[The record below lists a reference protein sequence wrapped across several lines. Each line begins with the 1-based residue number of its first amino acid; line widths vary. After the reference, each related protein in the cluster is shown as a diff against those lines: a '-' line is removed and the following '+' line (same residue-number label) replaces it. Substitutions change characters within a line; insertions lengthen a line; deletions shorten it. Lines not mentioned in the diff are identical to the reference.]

1 MHPSSGRTSAVF
13 PSAAVRI
20 LGIAL
25 AAIGLLSAAGCG
37 VGQVATVE
45 DGLGNTIPA
54 FRTGMQERRFQ
65 LDGLNRSYLLYIPV
79 SAGDGEMRPL
89 VLVLHGGGGTAR
101 GLPRLTNRRWNALA
115 EQFGFYLVYPNAHDR
130 FWDFGEGRISE
141 RLEQRVDDGAYFRT
155 LLDEL
160 QSGLAIDRD
169 RVFATGISRGGQ
181 ASYFLACRFP
191 GQFRAI
197 APVVMPLPDYLEDDC
212 RREDPPVGLALF
224 NGTEDPLVPYD
235 GGWITF
241 GNDRRDMVLSTD
253 DTVALWRARN
263 GCRPAA
269 DRTRIIDTA
278 DDGMQVIRNDWTSC
292 SGAPVT
298 LYRIEGGGHT
308 YPSGRRSLLELVVG
322 PVNQDINAA
331 DETWAFFSQFE

>member
-1 MHPSSGRTSAVF
+1 MTSAGF
-13 PSAAVRI
+13 HAI
-20 LGIAL
+20 LQAMSIALCL
-25 AAIGLLSAAGCG
+25 AAIGCG
-37 VGQVATVE
+37 PPEVTMVADRVGNPVA
-45 DGLGNTIPA
+45 A
-54 FRTGMQERRFQ
+54 FRSGMQERSFRI
-65 LDGLNRSYLLYIPV
+65 DGLDRSYLLYVPR
-79 SAGDGEMRPL
+79 SAGYGGSRPL

-101 GLPRLTNRRWNALA
+101 GLPRQTNHRWNALA
-115 EQFGFYLVYPNAHDR
+115 DQFGFYLVYPNAHDR
-130 FWDFGEGRISE
+130 FWDFGEGRVSE

-160 QSGLAIDRD
+160 QSSLPIDRE

-191 GQFRAI
+191 GRFRAI
-197 APVVMPLPDYLEDDC
+197 APVVMPLPAYMEDDC
-212 RREDPPVGLALF
+212 RAEGPPVGLALF

-241 GNDRRDMVLSTD
+241 GRDRRDRVLSTE
-253 DTVALWRARN
+253 DTLTIWRARN
-263 GCRPAA
+263 GCATAP
-269 DRTRIIDTA
+269 DSSRIIDTA
-278 DDGMQVIRNDWTSC
+278 DDGMRVIRNDWTNC

-322 PVNQDINAA
+322 PVNRDISAA
-331 DETWAFFSQFE
+331 DETWAFFSRFDEP

>member
-1 MHPSSGRTSAVF
+1 MAALGVLMAGGCAV
-13 PSAAVRI
+13 S
-20 LGIAL
+20 
-25 AAIGLLSAAGCG
+25 
-37 VGQVATVE
+37 QVATVD
-45 DGLGNTIPA
+45 DGLGNAVPA
-54 FRTGMQERRFQ
+54 FRTGMQERRF
-65 LDGLNRSYLLYIPV
+65 LIDGLDRSYLLYVPQ
-79 SAGDGEMRPL
+79 SAGDSGMRPL

-101 GLPRLTNRRWNALA
+101 GLPRQTNHRWSALA
-115 EQFGFYLVYPNAHDR
+115 DQFGFYLVYPNAHDR

-141 RLEQRVDDGAYFRT
+141 RLEQRVDDGAYFHS

-160 QSGLAIDRD
+160 YEGLPIDPD

-212 RREDPPVGLALF
+212 RGDDPPVGLAIF

-241 GNDRRDMVLSTD
+241 GNDRRDRVLSTD
-253 DTVALWRARN
+253 DTVSLWRARN
-263 GCRPAA
+263 GCPLAP

-278 DDGMQVIRNDWTSC
+278 DDGMQVIRNDWISC

-322 PVNQDINAA
+322 PVNRDISAA
-331 DETWAFFSQFE
+331 DESWAFFSQFE